1 MKTVDF
7 YTKVKQI
14 TAKDLRY
21 HYDAYEFIND
31 AVIYTV
37 TKLDKLKEENEK
49 RHITGQELLKGI
61 REFALKQFG
70 PMTYTVFNEWGVND
84 GLAVG
89 NIVFNMVEYKILSSC
104 EQDSIKD
111 FENAFDF
118 TTAFCDPFIPK
129 GIEIPPLPV
138 LA

>member
-1 MKTVDF
+1 
-7 YTKVKQI
+7 
-14 TAKDLRY
+14 
-21 HYDAYEFIND
+21 
-31 AVIYTV
+31 
-37 TKLDKLKEENEK
+37 
-49 RHITGQELLKGI
+49 
-61 REFALKQFG
+61 
-70 PMTYTVFNEWGVND
+70 MTYTVFNEWGVND